1 MTESGMTSSMSGSS
15 TAGGDSGGGNGSGDS
30 VATGEGL
37 IFLSK
42 SFYILSLIIA

>member
-15 TAGGDSGGGNGSGDS
+15 TAAGDSGGGNGSGDS
-30 VATGEGL
+30 VATGEGWIIL
-37 IFLSK
+37 CK